1 MCQCSGAAIETTPV
15 PASEAFRG
23 SPESFSGRGDRAEC
37 GGEKSVLGHKIPFH
51 EEHDGR
57 NCEADGETASRA
69 EQWAG
74 QNSGPGKT
82 AGVSDD
88 FQIPQLDPF

>member
-1 MCQCSGAAIETTPV
+1 M
-15 PASEAFRG
+15 
-23 SPESFSGRGDRAEC
+23 
-37 GGEKSVLGHKIPFH
+37 K
-51 EEHDGR
+51 
-57 NCEADGETASRA
+57 NMTAGTA
-69 EQWAG
+69 KQTAKPQAG